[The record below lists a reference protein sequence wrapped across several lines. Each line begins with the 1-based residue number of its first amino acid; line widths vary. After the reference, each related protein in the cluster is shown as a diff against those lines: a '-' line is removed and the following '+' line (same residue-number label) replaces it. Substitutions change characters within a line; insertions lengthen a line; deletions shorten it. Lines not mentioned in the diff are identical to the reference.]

1 MSHIN
6 LLPWRDEDK
15 KKRKTAFLI
24 LLAVSCL
31 GALALSYAGKIYV
44 DSMIEAQNQRNQ
56 FLQTQTII
64 LDRRIAE
71 IRSIKAE
78 KAELVRRIDLIHE
91 LESKRNTATRL
102 FNAMLEVTPPGVYVS
117 SINFNAGKVAINGLT
132 ESNGRVSNM
141 LRNVDNSGWLGYAS
155 LPSIVAGPSAPI
167 KLFKFSMNFIV
178 LPKEEQKL

>member
-1 MSHIN
+1 MSNIN

-15 KKRKTAFLI
+15 IKRKNAFLI
-24 LLAVSCL
+24 LLGISCL
-31 GALALSYAGKIYV
+31 LALGLSYSGKMYV
-44 DSMIEAQNQRNQ
+44 DAMIEAQNQRNQ
-56 FLQTQTII
+56 FLQTQIII

-71 IRSIKAE
+71 IRKIKAE

-91 LESKRNTATRL
+91 LESRRNTTTRL

-117 SINFNAGKVAINGLT
+117 SIRFNADKVMINGLT

-141 LRNVDNSGWLGYAS
+141 LRNVDNSGWLGSAA
-155 LPSIVAGPSAPI
+155 LPSIVAGPTAPI

-178 LPKEEQKL
+178 LPGEGQ